1 MAMEYQGFAT
11 LGVNLNRQKYGP
23 LDVSSVFI
31 STADLT
37 YYITK
42 GKTILP
48 ELSKYWKD
56 ITPYPYAGQIVS
68 LVENKETKVYILVE
82 KEDGTF
88 ETKEVG
94 GGSSDLTNYATKQ
107 YVEELIEGIEMPEG
121 ASGMI
126 PLTEEEILD
135 ICK

>member
-23 LDVSSVFI
+23 LDVSSVFN

-37 YYITK
+37 YYISK
-42 GKTILP
+42 GEIILP
-48 ELSKYWKD
+48 ELSEYWEG
-56 ITPYPYAGQIVS
+56 ITPYPYAGQIIS
-68 LVENKETKVYILVE
+68 LVENDSIKAYILVE

-88 ETKEVG
+88 ETQEVSG
-94 GGSSDLTNYATKQ
+94 NASDLTDYATKQ
-107 YVEELIEGIEMPEG
+107 YVEELIESIEMPDG
-121 ASGMI
+121 AVGITS
-126 PLTEEEILD
+126 LSENEILD